1 MAFKNKIVV
10 ITGGAKGIGKAT
22 TEAFYRNSAI
32 TIIIDKDKKAG
43 KSLKLKLEKK
53 SGKCEFYVADVSKE
67 NEVSIVVDSLIKKW
81 GRIDIL
87 VNNAGVGHDGTVT
100 EDSPIE
106 WDHVI
111 NTNLRSVYVC
121 CHFMIPEITKTKGVI
136 INVGSAQSK
145 TATKRSA
152 AYVASKHGVLGLT
165 KAMAVDHAP
174 TIRVVAVLP
183 GSVDTALF
191 RAGTE
196 DPMHLPEY
204 KNKQA
209 QKCPLKRI
217 GNPNEIAEVILFL
230 ASEKASFI
238 TGNSIT
244 VDGGLLSII

>member
-1 MAFKNKIVV
+1 MAFKNKVVV

-152 AYVASKHGVLGLT
+152 AYVASTWCNRFDSSNGSGSRTHDPCCCGST
-165 KAMAVDHAP
+165 
-174 TIRVVAVLP
+174 R
-183 GSVDTALF
+183 SVDTALF
-191 RAGTE
+191 RARTE

-238 TGNSIT
+238 TGSSIT